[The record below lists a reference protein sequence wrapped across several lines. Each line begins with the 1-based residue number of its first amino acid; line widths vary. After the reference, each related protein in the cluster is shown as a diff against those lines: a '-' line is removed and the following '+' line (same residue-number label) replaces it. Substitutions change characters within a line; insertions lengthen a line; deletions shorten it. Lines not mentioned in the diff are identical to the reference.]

1 MWTTQEGLEM
11 GQCLWSA
18 QPDHKISVFFY
29 GEFPKFP
36 EIIIELLKDDWI
48 GYVAALN
55 MEPTEPLPYIS
66 RV

>member
-11 GQCLWSA
+11 GQCLWSN
-18 QPDHKISVFFY
+18 FCLFY
-29 GEFPKFP
+29 GEFPKFL
-36 EIIIELLKDDWI
+36 ETITELLKDDWI